1 VYLGEKVKGKKECFG
16 MRKEESFVLK
26 IVPNTERTNP
36 QRVQN
41 VI

>member
-1 VYLGEKVKGKKECFG
+1 VEKLKKKGALLNEKKG
-16 MRKEESFVLK
+16 FVLK
-26 IVPNTERTNP
+26 IVPNMEGRRTNH